1 MGTTITLT
9 ADDGHQFTAYW
20 AEPRGAS
27 KGALVIIQEIFGVN
41 SHIRR
46 VADEYAGDGY
56 LAVAPALFDRAERG
70 VELGYSPD
78 DIARGRD
85 IRARV
90 GWDEALSDIRA
101 AMKSV
106 ENSGSGKAGVIGYCW
121 GGSLAWLTATRL
133 NPACAVCYYGGA
145 IVQFKDERPR
155 CPVMMHFGER
165 DQSIPIGAVAEIRE
179 AQPEAL
185 VFVYT
190 AGHGFNCEQRKD
202 YDAESA
208 AVAKSRTLSFL
219 DDICVSA
226 GPQPV
231 SRRGQRIQE

>member
-1 MGTTITLT
+1 
-9 ADDGHQFTAYW
+9 
-20 AEPRGAS
+20 
-27 KGALVIIQEIFGVN
+27 
-41 SHIRR
+41 
-46 VADEYAGDGY
+46 
-56 LAVAPALFDRAERG
+56 
-70 VELGYSPD
+70 
-78 DIARGRD
+78 
-85 IRARV
+85 
-90 GWDEALSDIRA
+90 
-101 AMKSV
+101 MKSV
-106 ENSGSGKAGVIGYCW
+106 ESSGSGKAGVIGYCW

-145 IVQFKDERPR
+145 IVQFKDERPT

-202 YDAESA
+202 HDAESA

-219 DDICVSA
+219 DDNL
-226 GPQPV
+226 
-231 SRRGQRIQE
+231 R